1 MSEKK
6 RLGEILLQAKVITPE
21 QLKEALEDQKKYG
34 NRLGDI
40 LLDRRFI
47 DERTFLY
54 ALSQQMKIP
63 ALDFSKS
70 TIAETVIH
78 VVPQEVQEKNMV
90 FPVAVKRT
98 PSGNVLILAMSDP
111 TNVEI
116 QDHIRF
122 STGYR
127 VEPVLALE
135 SVIRQAIRD
144 YWYTQ
149 DGKGSY
155 RYKPDLELGAIPAGE
170 GETTQSEYSRG
181 ERVIDFDAQGQ
192 AVRREQP
199 VPDKKPA
206 KETSA
211 EFSEGQV
218 KAKPGRELLAL
229 MRLLARKGII
239 TEKEFM
245 EELKKTK

>member
-1 MSEKK
+1 MAERKK
-6 RLGEILLQAKVITPE
+6 LGEILLQAKVITPE
-21 QLKEALEDQKKYG
+21 QLKDALADQKKYG
-34 NRLGDI
+34 GRLGAI
-40 LLDRRFI
+40 LLDRRHI
-47 DERTFLY
+47 DEKAFLY
-54 ALSQQMKIP
+54 ALSQQLKIP
-63 ALDFSKS
+63 AIDFSKS
-70 TIAETVIH
+70 SISENVIH
-78 VVPQEVQEKNMV
+78 IVSQEVQEKNMV

-135 SVIRQAIRD
+135 SVIRQSVRD

-155 RYKPDLELGAIPAGE
+155 RYKPDLELGSMQSVE
-170 GETTQSEYSRG
+170 GDTSQTEWTRG
-181 ERVIDFDAQGQ
+181 NRMIDFDAQGQ
-192 AVRREQP
+192 AVRENQP
-199 VPDKKPA
+199 SKVEKAA
-206 KETSA
+206 KEGQA
-211 EFSEGQV
+211 EFNDDLA
-218 KAKPGRELLAL
+218 KAKPTRELLAL
-229 MRLLARKGII
+229 LRLLARKGLI

>member
-1 MSEKK
+1 MVERKK
-6 RLGEILLQAKVITPE
+6 LGEILLEAKVITPE

-34 NRLGDI
+34 NRLGAI
-40 LLDRRFI
+40 LLDRRHI
-47 DERTFLY
+47 DEKAFLY
-54 ALSQQMKIP
+54 ALSQQLKIP
-63 ALDFSKS
+63 AVDFSRS
-70 TIAETVIH
+70 SIAETVIH
-78 VVPQEVQEKNMV
+78 IVSQEVQEKNAV
-90 FPVAVKRT
+90 FPVAIKRT

-155 RYKPDLELGAIPAGE
+155 RYKADSELGSMQMKE
-170 GETTQSEYSRG
+170 GESSQTEWVRG
-181 ERVIDFDAQGQ
+181 DRMIDFDAQGQ
-192 AVRREQP
+192 PVRAEQ
-199 VPDKKPA
+199 PA
-206 KETSA
+206 KEEKAAKESKA
-211 EFSEGQV
+211 EFSDGQV
-218 KAKPGRELLAL
+218 KAKPTRELLAL
-229 MRLLARKGII
+229 LRLLARKGMI